1 VISQSLGAR
10 LWPNEDPLG
19 RQLRVAARGRMN
31 PEEPP
36 EWSTVIGIVDDV
48 RKTLTL
54 ENPPDLYMAM
64 AQEPSLGAELIVR
77 DPDGRMRVQSVRE
90 AVWRLNPEVPL
101 NEVRWIEDDVQAAS
115 LPSRFLASLL
125 TAFAVFAVLLAS
137 MGLYGVVA
145 YGIERRRRDIAIRM
159 ALGADRGRVLRMLL
173 AEGARL
179 VGVGL
184 LAGLAGAFALSSIL
198 RSQLYGI
205 SRTDP
210 LTYVLVPIA
219 LIVAAF
225 AATFLPAHRATR
237 SEPMR
242 ELQSG

>member
-1 VISQSLGAR
+1 
-10 LWPNEDPLG
+10 
-19 RQLRVAARGRMN
+19 
-31 PEEPP
+31 
-36 EWSTVIGIVDDV
+36 
-48 RKTLTL
+48 
-54 ENPPDLYMAM
+54 
-64 AQEPSLGAELIVR
+64 
-77 DPDGRMRVQSVRE
+77 
-90 AVWRLNPEVPL
+90 
-101 NEVRWIEDDVQAAS
+101 
-115 LPSRFLASLL
+115 
-125 TAFAVFAVLLAS
+125 
-137 MGLYGVVA
+137 
-145 YGIERRRRDIAIRM
+145 
-159 ALGADRGRVLRMLL
+159 MLL

>member
-1 VISQSLGAR
+1 
-10 LWPNEDPLG
+10 
-19 RQLRVAARGRMN
+19 
-31 PEEPP
+31 
-36 EWSTVIGIVDDV
+36 
-48 RKTLTL
+48 
-54 ENPPDLYMAM
+54 MAM